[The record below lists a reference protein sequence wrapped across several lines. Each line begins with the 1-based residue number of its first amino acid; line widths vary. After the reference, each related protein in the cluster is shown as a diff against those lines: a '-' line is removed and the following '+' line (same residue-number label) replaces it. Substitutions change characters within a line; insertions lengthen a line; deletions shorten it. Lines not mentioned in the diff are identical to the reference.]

1 MDSMKKKKLIDNSLT
16 YGLVIACW
24 VVVQIM
30 MATGHMT
37 SLMKGLLVPLCMY
50 VILAVSLNLTVG
62 ILGEL
67 SLGHAGFMCVGAFS
81 GAFFTKLTAE
91 AIPNLQVRFILALI
105 IGALVAALFGIL
117 IGIPVLRLRGDY
129 LAIVTLAFGEII
141 KNARMKADIT
151 VEDLATKV
159 GVTER
164 FIYRI
169 ENEGKKPSYDILYKL
184 IRELSI
190 LPDQIFFP
198 EKQIEDSEMESL
210 VRMLYNCDER
220 SMQIIKATVRA
231 ALDSQPK
238 E

>member
-1 MDSMKKKKLIDNSLT
+1 MQNE
-16 YGLVIACW
+16 
-24 VVVQIM
+24 
-30 MATGHMT
+30 H
-37 SLMKGLLVPLCMY
+37 
-50 VILAVSLNLTVG
+50 
-62 ILGEL
+62 E
-67 SLGHAGFMCVGAFS
+67 
-81 GAFFTKLTAE
+81 
-91 AIPNLQVRFILALI
+91 
-105 IGALVAALFGIL
+105 
-117 IGIPVLRLRGDY
+117 
-129 LAIVTLAFGEII
+129 TLGEII
-141 KNARMKADIT
+141 KNARIKADIT
-151 VEDLATKV
+151 VEDLAAKV
-159 GVTER
+159 GVSER

-220 SMQIIKATVRA
+220 SMQIIKATVRV

>member
-1 MDSMKKKKLIDNSLT
+1 MQNE
-16 YGLVIACW
+16 
-24 VVVQIM
+24 
-30 MATGHMT
+30 H
-37 SLMKGLLVPLCMY
+37 
-50 VILAVSLNLTVG
+50 
-62 ILGEL
+62 E
-67 SLGHAGFMCVGAFS
+67 
-81 GAFFTKLTAE
+81 
-91 AIPNLQVRFILALI
+91 
-105 IGALVAALFGIL
+105 
-117 IGIPVLRLRGDY
+117 
-129 LAIVTLAFGEII
+129 TLGEII
-141 KNARMKADIT
+141 KNARIKADIT
-151 VEDLATKV
+151 VEDLAAKV

-220 SMQIIKATVRA
+220 SMPVSYTH
-231 ALDSQPK
+231 LDVYKRQHRRWCWGRMGAPPGS